1 MIVEWSRL
9 IKLGVY
15 ILSEF
20 LEKENAETQDDIDVV
35 PKLEGI
41 IDSNVTHHKKL

>member
-1 MIVEWSRL
+1 MIVEWCIYTIRGND
-9 IKLGVY
+9 IY
-15 ILSEF
+15 MF

-41 IDSNVTHHKKL
+41 IDSNATHHKKL